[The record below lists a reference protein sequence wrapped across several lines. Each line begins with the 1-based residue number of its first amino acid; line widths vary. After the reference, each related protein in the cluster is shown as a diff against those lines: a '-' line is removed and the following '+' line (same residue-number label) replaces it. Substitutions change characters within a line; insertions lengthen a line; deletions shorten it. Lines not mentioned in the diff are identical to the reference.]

1 MTPQE
6 RRLWQDG
13 QIKRLEN
20 VLAFLDAVRDDD
32 ALLASENQT
41 GMTPCRT
48 IQAALLNLGLSHLGT
63 IRTVGEVRQ
72 FIGPYRDDLA
82 EFIRSRDVQ
91 AT

>member
-41 GMTPCRT
+41 GMS
-48 IQAALLNLGLSHLGT
+48 IK
-63 IRTVGEVRQ
+63 
-72 FIGPYRDDLA
+72 LA
-82 EFIRSRDVQ
+82 FNKQ
-91 AT
+91 